1 LGVLQPAAKELRGTL
16 AASTLS
22 GPNIFT
28 DIAYDTSAASA
39 QLGLRNAYVS
49 SAGGAVFVVD
59 YDRWGGQGW
68 GKGGNCWGTRMGQV
82 KGDGKSGQV
91 T

>member
-1 LGVLQPAAKELRGTL
+1 MACKAYAMMCLPALCVVVPQPAAKELRGTL

-39 QLGLRNAYVS
+39 QLGLRNAYIS

-59 YDRWGGQGW
+59 YDRWGGVF
-68 GKGGNCWGTRMGQV
+68 C
-82 KGDGKSGQV
+82 
-91 T
+91 